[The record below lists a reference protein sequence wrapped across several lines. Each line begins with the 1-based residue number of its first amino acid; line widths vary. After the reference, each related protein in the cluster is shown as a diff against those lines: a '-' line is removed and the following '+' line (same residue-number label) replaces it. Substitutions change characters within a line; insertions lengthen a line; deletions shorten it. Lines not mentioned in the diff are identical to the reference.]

1 MALAYQI
8 HPTAGQVMITCLGR
22 LDSRDWRTCL
32 RLLATDQRLAPGFRI
47 VVDARSVAAVDG
59 DFVSAMLG
67 GLTTWWAELGRS
79 SWTLLAGEQA
89 DVEQLRHLFTVHAPG
104 MGVRIV
110 TSKAVALRGR
120 VTRLQ
125 WGR

>member
-8 HPTAGQVMITCLGR
+8 HPTAGQVVVTCLGR

-47 VVDARSVAAVDG
+47 VVDARSIAAVDG
-59 DFVSAMLG
+59 DFVSAILG
-67 GLTTWWAELGRS
+67 GLTTWWAELGGS
-79 SWTLLAGEQA
+79 SWTLLAGERT
-89 DVEQLRHLFTVHAPG
+89 DVERLRHLFAVHAPG
-104 MGVRIV
+104 MDVRIV
-110 TSKAVALRGR
+110 TNEAAALRGR
-120 VTRLQ
+120 VARLQ